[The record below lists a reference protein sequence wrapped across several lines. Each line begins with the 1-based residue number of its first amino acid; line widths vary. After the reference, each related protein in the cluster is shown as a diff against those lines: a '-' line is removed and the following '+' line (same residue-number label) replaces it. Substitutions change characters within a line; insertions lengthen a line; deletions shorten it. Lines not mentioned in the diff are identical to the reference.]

1 MALEDVITIAIFVD
15 RATVWI
21 LALVYNAAGNLTDP
35 TAVKISIIDPDGTTQ
50 VNAASMTK
58 YDSNTGIY
66 EYYYHKG
73 TTSDAMA
80 TGKWRIEGD
89 VIDGVLTDA
98 IITPFNSSF
107 DVE

>member
-1 MALEDVITIAIFVD
+1 MALEGVQTITIFKD

-21 LALVYNAAGNLTDP
+21 LALVYDADGDLTDP

-50 VNAASMTK
+50 VDEASMTQ

-73 TTSDAMA
+73 ASEDAM
-80 TGKWRIEGD
+80 TEGQWRIEGD
-89 VIDGVLTDA
+89 VTDGTGDDT
-98 IITPFNSSF
+98 ITSPFNSSF
-107 DVE
+107 EVE